1 MYLLDTNVIS
11 ELRKNKPHGAV
22 LSWFASVAARNL
34 HIPAVAVGELQDG
47 VELTRLQDR
56 LKAAEIEH
64 WIDRIVR
71 AFVVIPM
78 DADTFRETARLMA
91 GKPDDL
97 FEDAMIAATARIHKL
112 MVVTRNVKDFALF
125 DVQVLNPFTSKGKH

>member
-22 LSWFASVAARNL
+22 QSWFASVAARD
-34 HIPAVAVGELQDG
+34 IQISAVAVGELQDG
-47 VELTRLQDR
+47 VELTRLQDP
-56 LKAAEIEH
+56 LKAAEIER

-71 AFVVIPM
+71 TFVVIPM
-78 DADTFRETARLMA
+78 DGNSFRETARLMA

-97 FEDAMIAATARIHKL
+97 FEDAMIAATARIHKIV
-112 MVVTRNVKDFALF
+112 VVTRNVKDFTIF
-125 DVQVLNPFTSKGKH
+125 GVQVFNPFTYKGKN

>member
-22 LSWFASVAARNL
+22 QSWLSSVAARDIQ
-34 HIPAVAVGELQDG
+34 IPAVAVGELQDG
-47 VELTRLQDR
+47 VELTRSQDR
-56 LKAAEIEH
+56 LKAAEIER
-64 WIDRIVR
+64 WIDRIER

-78 DADTFRETARLMA
+78 DAGCFRETARLMA
-91 GKPDDL
+91 GRPDDL

-112 MVVTRNVKDFALF
+112 VVVTRNVKDFALF
-125 DVQVLNPFTSKGKH
+125 GVQVFNPFTYREEI

>member
-22 LSWFASVAARNL
+22 QSWFASVAARDIQ
-34 HIPAVAVGELQDG
+34 IPAVAVGELQDG
-47 VELTRLQDR
+47 VELTRSQDR
-56 LKAAEIEH
+56 LKAAEIER

-71 AFVVIPM
+71 TFVVMPM
-78 DADTFRETARLMA
+78 DGDSFRETARLMV
-91 GKPDDL
+91 GKSDEL

-112 MVVTRNVKDFALF
+112 AVVTRNVKDFTIF
-125 DVQVLNPFTSKGKH
+125 GVQVFNPFTYKGKN

>member
-22 LSWFASVAARNL
+22 QSWFASVAARD
-34 HIPAVAVGELQDG
+34 IQISAVAVGELQDG
-47 VELTRLQDR
+47 AELTRLQYP
-56 LKAAEIEH
+56 LKAAEIER

-71 AFVVIPM
+71 TFVVIPM
-78 DADTFRETARLMA
+78 DGNSFRETARLMA

-97 FEDAMIAATARIHKL
+97 FEDAMIAATARIHKIV
-112 MVVTRNVKDFALF
+112 VVTRNVKDFTIF
-125 DVQVLNPFTSKGKH
+125 GVQVFNPFTYKGKN